1 MKKRMIAGVLTLLL
15 AVGALSGCSSSGDNG
30 KTIVVG
36 AKGFS
41 ENLIVAELYALALE
55 DLGYTVERQYSL
67 NTLSLIHISPVPAA
81 TLGSRHQWSQS
92 PQSGRCAPIRFA
104 A

>member
-55 DLGYTVERQYSL
+55 DLGYTVRDSTPSTPTWCMRPL
-67 NTLSLIHISPVPAA
+67 LPV
-81 TLGSRHQWSQS
+81 R
-92 PQSGRCAPIRFA
+92 
-104 A
+104 